1 MTQRLERIA
10 MEAPVGPE
18 NNIQNGYEL
27 RAYKPEEAQKIY
39 EELEV
44 PNWAP
49 WLRANPET
57 LAKRAEVF
65 PEGQLAIWKGERPIA
80 SISLNRF
87 NYDGNPDNLPTWD
100 ELAGIPST
108 YEKTFVPDGNAVG
121 MMSINI
127 HPEFQGQG
135 FTQDIITAVKTLRS
149 TIDIK
154 HIMGSF
160 RPSQFGD
167 YSHDN
172 PRANFTQ
179 YSHLKRPDNLPKDAW
194 LRALTR
200 NGMMILRVDDY
211 AMMVP
216 DVPIEQF
223 NEYRSTYTPD
233 KWRQLRPNV
242 WRCGQTGVWI
252 VGENTATYAEG
263 NVWGILEDENG
274 KASNQQH

>member
-1 MTQRLERIA
+1 MVEKLKPL
-10 MEAPVGPE
+10 METPLVSE
-18 NNIQNGYEL
+18 NNLRNGFEL
-27 RAYKPEEAQKIY
+27 RSYKPEDAGKIY
-39 EELEV
+39 QELEI

-49 WLRANPET
+49 WLRASPEI

-87 NYDGNPDNLPTWD
+87 VYDGNPDNLPTWD
-100 ELAGIPST
+100 ELAGMPST

-135 FTQDIITAVKTLRS
+135 LTRDIITAVKTLKS
-149 TIDIK
+149 TIGIK
-154 HIMGSF
+154 HVMGSF

-172 PRANFTQ
+172 PRANFTS
-179 YSHLKRPDNLPKDAW
+179 YSHLKRPDNLPEDAW
-194 LRALTR
+194 LRALAR
-200 NGMMILRVDDY
+200 NGMRHLRTDEV

-223 NEYRSTYTPD
+223 NMYKNTYNPEKWKEYRPGI
-233 KWRQLRPNV
+233 
-242 WRCGQTGVWI
+242 WRCGQTGVWV
-252 VGENTATYAEG
+252 VGREMAVYMEG
-263 NVWGILEDENG
+263 NVWGILEDEIDEAPNE
-274 KASNQQH
+274 Q